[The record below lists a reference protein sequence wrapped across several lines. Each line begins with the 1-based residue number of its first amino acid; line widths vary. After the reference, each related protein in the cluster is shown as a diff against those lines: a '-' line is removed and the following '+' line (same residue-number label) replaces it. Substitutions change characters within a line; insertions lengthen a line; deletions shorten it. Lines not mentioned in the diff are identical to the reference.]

1 MDALP
6 VLLVFWGG
14 FTLAVMSPGPNFAVM
29 LSTAL
34 RFGRPAALRLMLGIV
49 IGEAIWGFAAVFGVA
64 ALAAQ
69 HPWVAAA
76 LRIGGGAFLL
86 YLAAMS
92 VRSAL
97 RANRSV
103 ATSPKPRIEDTHAAR
118 VGVGRG
124 LALMLFNPKA
134 GVFWISLTG
143 LLLGPEHGMSV
154 GVIAVSGAVLLSLL
168 WHGALALAFTSGP
181 VQRFY
186 ARIRRSLEA
195 VLGVVLAGLG
205 IRLIALG

>member
-1 MDALP
+1 MSSLP
-6 VLLVFWGG
+6 ILLAFWGA

-29 LSTAL
+29 LSTSL
-34 RFGRPAALRLMLGIV
+34 RFGRPAALRLMVGII
-49 IGEAIWGFAAVFGVA
+49 IGEAIWGLAAVLGVA

-69 HPWVAAA
+69 HPWIATA
-76 LRIGGGAFLL
+76 LRIGGGAYLL
-86 YLAAMS
+86 YLAIMS

-97 RANRSV
+97 RPSSKV
-103 ATSPKPRIEDTHAAR
+103 ASERPEAKPDDRH

-124 LALMLFNPKA
+124 LALMLLNAKA
-134 GVFWISLTG
+134 GVFWVSL
-143 LLLGPEHGMSV
+143 MSV
-154 GVIAVSGAVLLSLL
+154 FLAPENGTTVGLIAVAGAVVLSFL
-168 WHGALALAFTSGP
+168 WHSALALAFTSAP

-205 IRLIALG
+205 IRLMALG